1 MHQFRWTLHHA
12 VRIEDISGAAIG
24 QTTLEKCL
32 KWKNTAKLEPGK
44 YTVVVEPTAVGICC
58 R

>member
-1 MHQFRWTLHHA
+1 MATHRTSHTA

-24 QTTLEKCL
+24 QTALKKCL
-32 KWKNTAKLEPGK
+32 KWKNPVKLEPGK
-44 YTVVVEPTAVGICC
+44 STVVEPTAVGICC